1 MESLYWFIIVF
12 TLISIPAFY
21 IYTSLQPQKEN
32 ENKETENEIED
43 AVIDNMDM
51 DMECAQVNLK
61 NLKFPQRMKRKWV
74 SFVVMIGLG
83 RFFFLQVVPS
93 EEAWVIDRHGVDRVA
108 CEGINTIIAGLD
120 KVEAKLDL
128 REQESDPDPQTIM
141 TQDNIS
147 IVVDMFATFK
157 IIKPMKAVKEV
168 DDYRGKLKNLV
179 ETSTFT
185 TLAGRDFVDI
195 QKNTEDILSAIK
207 TLIEKDSLRWGIKLI
222 QVRFESITPPKEIVD
237 AEQKK
242 IIAQKEKEAAIL
254 KAEGEHKVHELHADG
269 ERVLIEKRA
278 EATHRVIK
286 NLKELMPDISDER
299 IMQFLTS
306 TSYIDSMREL
316 SASENSKFV
325 LYPTDVQQPMEKV
338 MNAEYMSRSINQNN

>member
-21 IYTSLQPQKEN
+21 IYTSLQS
-32 ENKETENEIED
+32 NKEHVENV
-43 AVIDNMDM
+43 VIDNMDM
-51 DMECAQVNLK
+51 EMECSQINPK
-61 NLKFPQRMKRKWV
+61 NLNFMQKMRRRWE
-74 SFVVMIGLG
+74 SFIVMTGLG
-83 RFFFLQVVPS
+83 KLFFLHVVPS

-108 CEGINTIIAGLD
+108 CEGINTIVPGLD
-120 KVEAKLDL
+120 KVEATLDL
-128 REQESDPDPQTIM
+128 REQESDPAPQTIL

-168 DDYRGKLKNLV
+168 DNYEGKLKNLV
-179 ETSTFT
+179 ETSTFS
-185 TLAGRDFVDI
+185 TLAKREFGDI
-195 QKNTEDILSAIK
+195 QKNTASILTEIK
-207 TLIEKDSLRWGIKLI
+207 ALIEEDSLRWGIKLI
-222 QVRFESITPPKEIVD
+222 QVRFENISPPQEIID

-242 IIAQKEKEAAIL
+242 IIAQKDKEAAIL

-278 EATHRVIK
+278 AATAKAIK
-286 NLKELMPDISDER
+286 DLKELMPTLSDEK

-306 TSYIDSMREL
+306 NAYIDSMKDL
-316 SASENSKFV
+316 SSSSNSKFV
-325 LYPTDVQQPMEKV
+325 LYPADVQQPMEKV
-338 MNAEYMSRSINQNN
+338 MNAEYMSRNVDTKN

>member
-1 MESLYWFIIVF
+1 MEFLFWIVIIF

-21 IYTSLQPQKEN
+21 LYNRLELGKQEES
-32 ENKETENEIED
+32 
-43 AVIDNMDM
+43 IDTMNMER
-51 DMECAQVNLK
+51 ECSHINPNNFTFIDK
-61 NLKFPQRMKRKWV
+61 MTRKWE
-74 SFVVMIGLG
+74 SFIVMIGLG
-83 RFFFLQVVPS
+83 KLFFLQVVPS

-108 CEGINTIIAGLD
+108 CEGINTIVPGLD
-120 KVEAKLDL
+120 HIEAKLDL
-128 REQESDPDPQTIM
+128 REQESDPEEQTIL

-147 IVVDMFATFK
+147 INVDMFTTYK
-157 IIKPMKAVKEV
+157 IMKPMKAVKEV
-168 DDYRGKLKNLV
+168 DDYEKKLETLV

-185 TLAGRDFVDI
+185 TLAKRDFIDI
-195 QKNTEDILSAIK
+195 QKNTEGILSEIK
-207 TLIEKDSLRWGIKLI
+207 SLIEKDSLRWGIQII
-222 QVRFESITPPKEIVD
+222 QVRFEKISPPPEIIA

-278 EATHRVIK
+278 QATHKVIK
-286 NLKELMPDISDER
+286 DLKALMPDISDEK
-299 IMQFLTS
+299 IMHFLTS

-338 MNAEYMSRSINQNN
+338 MNAEYMSRTIKDTK